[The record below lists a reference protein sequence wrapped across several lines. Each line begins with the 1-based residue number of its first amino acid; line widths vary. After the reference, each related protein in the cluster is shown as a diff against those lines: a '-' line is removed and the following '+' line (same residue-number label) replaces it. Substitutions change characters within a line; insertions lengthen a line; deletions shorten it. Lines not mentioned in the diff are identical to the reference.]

1 MKLSI
6 RGVGFVG
13 AGLSDWLEARAALS
27 DGQPPGHVPLE
38 ELGRALKA
46 DRLPR
51 TERRRAGKST
61 RLAMTACW
69 QAVEDAGVDPAT
81 LPMIFASSTGD
92 TEVLTH
98 SCAALAEPERAISP
112 IRFHNS
118 VHNAPSGY
126 WSIAVGSREPAT
138 AIAAHGE
145 TAAVGLLEAAMQAVL
160 EHRPVLYVVHDLPF
174 PEPLCQVEPIPE
186 AMAIALVLAPGG
198 ASSDDRLELVHTS
211 NCEYCDNTMDEAGWE
226 HLRASV
232 PAARLLPLLDAMA
245 RGESRS
251 LFLGLDSA
259 AGLALTYK
267 PGESTHA

>member
-13 AGLSDWLEARAALS
+13 AGLSDWSEARAALR
-27 DGQPPGHVPLE
+27 DGQPPGHVSLE
-38 ELGRALKA
+38 ELGRALKS

-51 TERRRAGKST
+51 TERRRAGKSS

-81 LPMIFASSTGD
+81 LPMVFASSTGD

-138 AIAAHGE
+138 AVAAHRE

-160 EHRPVLYVVHDLPF
+160 DDRPVLFVVHDLPF
-174 PEPLCQVEPIPE
+174 PEPLCQVEAIPE

-198 ASSDDRLELVHTS
+198 SPGDDQLEIGVSSDCDRE
-211 NCEYCDNTMDEAGWE
+211 EKPMDCDWE
-226 HLRASV
+226 RLRASV
-232 PAARLLPLLDAMA
+232 PAARVLPLLKAMA
-245 RGESRS
+245 WGEPGS
-251 LFLGLDSA
+251 LFLRLDTA
-259 AGLALTYK
+259 AGLELTYAT
-267 PGESTHA
+267 GGLMHA